1 MIDGRT
7 RMLCLIGSPVGHS
20 GSPAMYNYSF
30 EKLGINYVYVAFDVK
45 KEETGAAI
53 AALKLLNVRGFNV
66 TMPCKQA
73 ALTACDHVDE
83 AAALIG
89 AVNTV
94 VNDDGIL
101 NGYNTDGYGWV
112 RACREAGFGLT
123 GKKMVLAGAGGAS
136 SAIAVTAALSGLGEL
151 ALFARRSGS
160 FERAEALA
168 DKIRRNVPGCRVKL
182 GALED
187 REAFYAELADAGIFT
202 NATSVGMKPHE
213 EATLIE
219 DTSVLRPDLV
229 VSDVVYNPRTTR
241 LLADAR
247 AAGCRTVDGLDM
259 LLWQGAEA
267 FRLYTGQEMPAE
279 EVRERFFAR

>member
-7 RMLCLIGSPVGHS
+7 RMLCLIGSPVAHS

-30 EKLGINYVYVAFDVK
+30 EKLGVNYVYVAFDVK
-45 KEETGAAI
+45 KEETGEVI
-53 AALKLLNVRGFNV
+53 KSLKLLGARGFNV

-73 ALTACDHVDE
+73 ALAACDRVDA

-101 NGYNTDGYGWV
+101 TGYNTDGLGWV
-112 RACREAGFGLT
+112 RACREAGLDLAGR
-123 GKKMVLAGAGGAS
+123 KMVLAGAGGAA
-136 SAIAVTAALSGLGEL
+136 SAIAITAAMSGLKEL
-151 ALFARRSGS
+151 ALFARKSGS
-160 FERAEALA
+160 FERAEELA
-168 DKIRRNVPGCRVKL
+168 DKIRRNVPGCTVTL
-182 GALED
+182 GNLED
-187 REAFYAELADAGIFT
+187 KSSLYSAIADADVFT

-213 EATLIE
+213 DTTLIE
-219 DTSVLRPDLV
+219 DTSVLRPEQF
-229 VSDVVYNPRTTR
+229 VSDVVYNPKTTR

-247 AAGCRTVDGLDM
+247 VAGCRTLDGLDM

-267 FRLYTGQEMPAE
+267 FRLYTGLEMPAA
-279 EVRERFFAR
+279 EVRERFFS